1 MTAEF
6 TEIDSHKAAGATNNY
21 QPGIHGIKS
30 LFKKWVLNKKR
41 ACSACKRKQGC
52 LRIESFGVRACLPDE
67 EQEKGGV
74 TGR

>member
-30 LFKKWVLNKKR
+30 LFKKMGAKQETGMQCLQKKTR
-41 ACSACKRKQGC
+41 
-52 LRIESFGVRACLPDE
+52 LFED
-67 EQEKGGV
+67 
-74 TGR
+74 